1 MAKDEKE
8 TLQWHPAFYAGIQI
22 EFEDEADKL
31 IFENE
36 HQLGIKPKEIDVL
49 IIKKQPDVQIQKNLG
64 KIFRTHNLIEYKS
77 PTDSLSIDDFYKV
90 YGYACFYKSD
100 TTAVDKIP
108 SEEIT
113 ITFVCKRFPRNL
125 VQKLLGTRRMTLQKV
140 DDGIHYL
147 IGDHFPIQIVVTS
160 QLSAE
165 NNFWLRNLTNDLQD
179 RSLPDTLFRKYQP
192 KQHNI
197 LYKSVM
203 NIIIRANNELFRREK
218 PMCEALMELMQE
230 EMDALREQCM
240 TEALAEGRAQGIA
253 QGMAQGITA
262 GRLEGKKDLI
272 QKKLAKGKSIEEIAD
287 ALEES
292 VEVIEE
298 MIRNM

>member
-1 MAKDEKE
+1 M
-8 TLQWHPAFYAGIQI
+8 
-22 EFEDEADKL
+22 
-31 IFENE
+31 
-36 HQLGIKPKEIDVL
+36 
-49 IIKKQPDVQIQKNLG
+49 
-64 KIFRTHNLIEYKS
+64 
-77 PTDSLSIDDFYKV
+77 
-90 YGYACFYKSD
+90 
-100 TTAVDKIP
+100 
-108 SEEIT
+108 
-113 ITFVCKRFPRNL
+113 
-125 VQKLLGTRRMTLQKV
+125 
-140 DDGIHYL
+140 
-147 IGDHFPIQIVVTS
+147 VTS

-287 ALEES
+287 ALEEP

>member
-36 HQLGIKPKEIDVL
+36 HQLGTKPKEIDVL
-49 IIKKQPDVQIQKNLG
+49 IIKKRPDVQIQKNLG

-100 TTAVDKIP
+100 TTAVDEIP

-125 VQKLLGTRRMTLQKV
+125 VQKLLGSRRLTLQKV

-147 IGDHFPIQIVVTS
+147 TGDHFPIQIVVTS

-230 EMDALREQCM
+230 EMDALREQCR
-240 TEALAEGRAQGIA
+240 EQYIAES
-253 QGMAQGITA
+253 
-262 GRLEGKKDLI
+262 KKELV

>member
-36 HQLGIKPKEIDVL
+36 HQLGTKPKEIDVL
-49 IIKKQPDVQIQKNLG
+49 IIKKRPDVQIQKNLG

-77 PTDSLSIDDFYKV
+77 PTDSLNIDDFYKV

-100 TTAVDKIP
+100 TAIVDEIS
-108 SEEIT
+108 SEDIT

-125 VQKLLGTRRMTLQKV
+125 VKKLLDSRRLTLQKA

-147 IGDHFPIQIVVTS
+147 NGDLFPIQIVVTS

-165 NNFWLRNLTNDLQD
+165 NNFWLKNLTNDLKD
-179 RSLPDTLFRKYQP
+179 RSVPEILFRKYQP

-218 PMCEALMELMQE
+218 TMCEALMELMQE

-240 TEALAEGRAQGIA
+240 AEALAEG
-253 QGMAQGITA
+253 
-262 GRLEGKKDLI
+262 KKELI

-292 VEVIEE
+292 VEAIEE
-298 MIRNM
+298 IIRTM

>member
-1 MAKDEKE
+1 M
-8 TLQWHPAFYAGIQI
+8 
-22 EFEDEADKL
+22 
-31 IFENE
+31 
-36 HQLGIKPKEIDVL
+36 
-49 IIKKQPDVQIQKNLG
+49 
-64 KIFRTHNLIEYKS
+64 
-77 PTDSLSIDDFYKV
+77 
-90 YGYACFYKSD
+90 
-100 TTAVDKIP
+100 
-108 SEEIT
+108 
-113 ITFVCKRFPRNL
+113 
-125 VQKLLGTRRMTLQKV
+125 

-147 IGDHFPIQIVVTS
+147 AGDHFPIQIVVTS

-179 RSLPDTLFRKYQP
+179 RSVPDLLFRKYQP

-240 TEALAEGRAQGIA
+240 TEALAEGMA
-253 QGMAQGITA
+253 QGMAQGISA
-262 GRLEGKKDLI
+262 GRLEEKKELI
-272 QKKLAKGKSIEEIAD
+272 QKKLAKGKSVEEIAD

-292 VEVIEE
+292 VDAIEE
-298 MIRNM
+298 IIHNM

>member
-1 MAKDEKE
+1 MAKDKKE

-36 HQLGIKPKEIDVL
+36 HQLGTKPKEIDVL
-49 IIKKQPDVQIQKNLG
+49 IIKKRPDVQIQKNLG

-77 PTDSLSIDDFYKV
+77 PTDTLNIDDFYKV

-100 TTAVDKIP
+100 TAAVDEIRG
-108 SEEIT
+108 EEIT

-125 VQKLLGTRRMTLQKV
+125 IQKLLSSRKLTLEKV
-140 DDGIHYL
+140 DNGIHYL
-147 IGDHFPIQIVVTS
+147 RGDHFPIQIVVTS

-165 NNFWLRNLTNDLQD
+165 NNFWLKNLTNDLKD
-179 RSLPDTLFRKYQP
+179 RSIPDMLFRKYQP

-218 PMCEALMELMQE
+218 TMCEALMELMQE

-240 TEALAEGRAQGIA
+240 TEGRAKGMA
-253 QGMAQGITA
+253 EGMAQGITA
-262 GRLEGKKDLI
+262 GKLEGVKELVR
-272 QKKLAKGKSIEEIAD
+272 KKLSKGKSIEEIAD

-292 VEVIEE
+292 VEAIEE
-298 MIRNM
+298 IIRNM

>member
-8 TLQWHPAFYAGIQI
+8 TLQWHPAFFAGIQI
-22 EFEDEADKL
+22 E
-31 IFENE
+31 
-36 HQLGIKPKEIDVL
+36 
-49 IIKKQPDVQIQKNLG
+49 
-64 KIFRTHNLIEYKS
+64 YKS
-77 PTDSLSIDDFYKV
+77 
-90 YGYACFYKSD
+90 
-100 TTAVDKIP
+100 P

-230 EMDALREQCM
+230 EM
-240 TEALAEGRAQGIA
+240 I
-253 QGMAQGITA
+253 
-262 GRLEGKKDLI
+262 
-272 QKKLAKGKSIEEIAD
+272 
-287 ALEES
+287 
-292 VEVIEE
+292 VICK
-298 MIRNM
+298 